1 MENGLGARL
10 LLVQLLVTVS
20 IVVFLFF
27 FPFLEGWLL

>member
-10 LLVQLLVTVS
+10 LLVQLLVTVN